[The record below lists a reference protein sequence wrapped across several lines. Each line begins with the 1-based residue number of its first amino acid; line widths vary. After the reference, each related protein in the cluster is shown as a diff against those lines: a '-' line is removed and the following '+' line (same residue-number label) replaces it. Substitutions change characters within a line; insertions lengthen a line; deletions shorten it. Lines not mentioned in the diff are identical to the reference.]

1 MTAIERVFIGMIK
14 GHLSRGTGSDEI
26 YGWLRPVLPDGD
38 EYSAALKTI
47 IRECEI
53 QS

>member
-1 MTAIERVFIGMIK
+1 MQRVFIGMIK
-14 GHLSRGTGSDEI
+14 GHLSRGVGSDEI
-26 YGWLRPVLPDGD
+26 YGWLRSVLPVGD

-47 IRECEI
+47 IRECEQ